1 MSSYHEKPLVCG
13 FLTWKAG
20 GASFERERS
29 MKPSDTEQVLKSLAA
44 VCKTLYEVER
54 VVVRVI
60 DVLKEPEEQQPV
72 DLSLDDAKR
81 VYLDAGGDVDHTA
94 EEWEI
99 IRRQMTYIVN
109 APTYSETVR
118 ERMFCPSWYNSL
130 SNLEFTKRVRR
141 AWKRLVA
148 DRVETCNRCCEKK
161 E

>member
-1 MSSYHEKPLVCG
+1 
-13 FLTWKAG
+13 
-20 GASFERERS
+20 
-29 MKPSDTEQVLKSLAA
+29 MKPHDTEQVLKALAD
-44 VCKTLYEVER
+44 VCKALYEVER

-60 DVLKEPEEQQPV
+60 DVLKGPEEQQPV

-81 VYLDAGGDVDHTA
+81 VYLDAGGDVEHTA

-118 ERMFCPSWYNSL
+118 EGMVCPSWYNSL

-141 AWKRLVA
+141 AWKRLEE
-148 DRVETCNRCCEKK
+148 DREQALRRFNEGKTP
-161 E
+161 